1 MKIYEG
7 ILAKR
12 ITQFFDKHNTLSP
25 YQVAYRKN
33 RSAFD
38 HILVLHEIFLEYRF
52 YKVGPRGGTSKK
64 PLYLCFLD
72 LKKAFD
78 TVIRNILFKKLC
90 AAGIRG
96 KMLRVIQNLF
106 TNNPANVLVDG
117 FLSDEFVINRGVLQ
131 GSKLGPI
138 LFNLFINDLLE
149 ELNRRS

>member
-7 ILAKR
+7 IIARR
-12 ITQFFDKHNTLSP
+12 ITIFFDKQYLLSP

-33 RSAFD
+33 RSVFD

-52 YKVGPRGGTSKK
+52 YKVGPRGGSSKK
-64 PLYLCFLD
+64 PLYVCFLD

-78 TVIRNILFKKLC
+78 TVNRNLLFQKLC
-90 AAGIRG
+90 SVGIRG

-106 TNNPANVLVDG
+106 SDNPANILVDG
-117 FLSDEFVINRGVLQ
+117 FLSLEFVTNRGVLQ

-149 ELNRRS
+149 